1 MCRGQ
6 AGRAKGGC
14 KHFMLKEIME
24 QPRVITD
31 CLTGR
36 VMEGS
41 DGALSV
47 HLQELDDIPVPTR
60 LHIVACGTSYNAGLW
75 GQQLLE
81 NVGGIPTDLDIA
93 LEFRYRDPILLPGD
107 RSLQRG
113 GIVHCARG
121 GRGALHAGRT

>member
-1 MCRGQ
+1 MQ
-6 AGRAKGGC
+6 AAAKGGY

-36 VMEGS
+36 VMEGATARFPCTFRS
-41 DGALSV
+41 STTFPCPRVCTLWPAARRT
-47 HLQELDDIPVPTR
+47 TR
-60 LHIVACGTSYNAGLW
+60 VLW

-93 LEFRYRDPILLPGD
+93 SEFRYRDPFCC
-107 RSLQRG
+107 RG
-113 GIVHCARG
+113 KR
-121 GRGALHAGRT
+121 